1 MTHVDFKDQKPE
13 LLVSAKS
20 KEWHRSFVK
29 KIQLWK
35 FQVDTTPGSKIY
47 SCKFH
52 LKTRSLNS
60 DASKVWALSAYAE
73 TILGS
78 HFNFW
83 ITKNYFDLDI
93 KKNISPD
100 FFWNHIHDIWETF
113 DVQTSF
119 LHIKITCILRTR
131 NVRKVVLEKFC
142 KLYTSEIHLF

>member
-60 DASKVWALSAYAE
+60 DASKVWALSACAE

-93 KKNISPD
+93 KKKYYSR
-100 FFWNHIHDIWETF
+100 FFLNSYTWYMRDIWCTNF
-113 DVQTSF
+113 IF
-119 LHIKITCILRTR
+119 AYKN
-131 NVRKVVLEKFC
+131 NVYLEDQKC
-142 KLYTSEIHLF
+142 S